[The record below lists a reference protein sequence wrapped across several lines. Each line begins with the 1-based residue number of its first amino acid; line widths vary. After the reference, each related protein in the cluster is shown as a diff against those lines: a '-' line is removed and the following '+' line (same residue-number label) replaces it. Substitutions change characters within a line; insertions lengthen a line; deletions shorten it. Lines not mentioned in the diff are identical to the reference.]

1 MLQLLL
7 RFCVLGS
14 VFGGG
19 AFVVA
24 RDLAALDAPFSIEHS
39 LATFLISSFLGFFLS
54 VPLGL
59 FPASISGVSYWA
71 VLRWCTRVNPG
82 PLVRAT
88 IGAILGGAVCA
99 IFGGLLFAKGTGPGT
114 YSVGVNVF
122 AWAVAG
128 LFGGAVSALT
138 SGRITYALAIE
149 RSRAL
154 RPNPSMQPTGQQ
166 RPAAD

>member
-1 MLQLLL
+1 MLLLLL

-24 RDLAALDAPFSIEHS
+24 RDFAAADATLSIEDS
-39 LATFLISSFLGFFLS
+39 VATFLIASLLGFFLS

-59 FPASISGVSYWA
+59 LPASIAGVAYWA
-71 VLRWCTRVNPG
+71 VLRRFTRLNPR
-82 PLVRAT
+82 PLVRAA

-114 YSVGVNVF
+114 YSVGISVF
-122 AWAVAG
+122 AWVVAG
-128 LFGGAVSALT
+128 LFGGAVSALA
-138 SGRITYALAIE
+138 SGRNTYALAIE
-149 RSRAL
+149 RSRYDA
-154 RPNPSMQPTGQQ
+154 
-166 RPAAD
+166 